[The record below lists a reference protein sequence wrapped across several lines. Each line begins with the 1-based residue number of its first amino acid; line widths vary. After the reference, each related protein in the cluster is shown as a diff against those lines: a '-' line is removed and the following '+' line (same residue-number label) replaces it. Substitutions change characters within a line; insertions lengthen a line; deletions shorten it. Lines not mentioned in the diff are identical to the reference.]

1 MTPTM
6 LRQLWSLIE
15 TTQTN
20 LLLKLDDASLVQ
32 WILKQFK
39 QKRAIDTQEADILS
53 DYLYSR
59 ISLIRDLAAER
70 Y

>member
-20 LLLKLDDASLVQ
+20 LLLKQDDASLVQ

-39 QKRAIDTQEADILS
+39 QKRSLDTQEADIIS
-53 DYLYSR
+53 DYIYSR

-70 Y
+70 

>member
-1 MTPTM
+1 M

-20 LLLKLDDASLVQ
+20 LLLKQDDASLVQ

-39 QKRAIDTQEADILS
+39 QKRSLDTQEADIIS
-53 DYLYSR
+53 DYIYSR

-70 Y
+70 

>member
-1 MTPTM
+1 M

-20 LLLKLDDASLVQ
+20 LLLKQDDASLVQ

-39 QKRAIDTQEADILS
+39 QKRSLDTQEADIIS
-53 DYLYSR
+53 DYIYSR
-59 ISLIRDLAAER
+59 ISLIRDLAADR
-70 Y
+70 

>member
-20 LLLKLDDASLVQ
+20 LLLKQDDASLVQ

-39 QKRAIDTQEADILS
+39 QKRSLDTQEADIIS
-53 DYLYSR
+53 DYIYSR
-59 ISLIRDLAAER
+59 ISLIRDLAAQR
-70 Y
+70 

>member
-39 QKRAIDTQEADILS
+39 QKRSLDTQEADIIS
-53 DYLYSR
+53 DYIYSR

-70 Y
+70 

>member
-1 MTPTM
+1 M

-39 QKRAIDTQEADILS
+39 QKRSLDTQEADIIS
-53 DYLYSR
+53 DYIYSR

-70 Y
+70 